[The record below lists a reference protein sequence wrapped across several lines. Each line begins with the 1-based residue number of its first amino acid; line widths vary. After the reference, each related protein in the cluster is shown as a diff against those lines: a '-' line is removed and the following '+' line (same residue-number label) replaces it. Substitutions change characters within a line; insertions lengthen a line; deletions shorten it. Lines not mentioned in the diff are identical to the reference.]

1 MPQKVPMRQC
11 SGCRER
17 KPKKELIR
25 VVRDPEGNIAL
36 DFKGKKSGRGA
47 YVCPNRECLEKAI
60 RNRALERSLNVKI
73 PKEIYDQLHRQL
85 EDGE

>member
-36 DFKGKKSGRGA
+36 DFKGKKAGRGA

-73 PKEIYDQLHRQL
+73 PKEIYDQLQRQL